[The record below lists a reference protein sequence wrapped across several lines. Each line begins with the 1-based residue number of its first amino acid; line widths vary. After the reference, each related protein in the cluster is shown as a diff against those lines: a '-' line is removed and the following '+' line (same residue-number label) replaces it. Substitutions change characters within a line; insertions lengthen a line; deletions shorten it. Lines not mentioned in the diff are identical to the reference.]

1 MNKEPSAPDTFH
13 PQALLHM
20 DETSE
25 AVKQNMPLWLLQAD
39 DDTRQKVI
47 QAFITTH
54 ALEQQLAAHLS
65 HVVAPT
71 DFAKRLLNPALSAR
85 WGREVDS
92 ERNIFV
98 NVQRFS
104 FNPLGDAIREPLD
117 IVLPTKWRPITSMTH
132 LTLLEAAMQNFSREE
147 VEQDF
152 NGVAFILEHSGSAKR
167 TGLNPQH
174 FAQLCRTLNVGGQYQ
189 TYLKTLFYPYERIDR
204 FQTDLSGY
212 GIYSDFITHAK
223 SQLELL
229 SHQACL
235 THAIGVTAYQMLLQ
249 WVRGEPQPRWGR
261 RTVRVSHMTMLSV
274 KHDGVGQAGCP
285 LHGVLVFMATPENA
299 DNPLPCLVYTPHDQE
314 RPLYEYAS
322 LQRFND
328 LYAVRLREEGAKAAL
343 IKTVKQRYQ
352 TEFAKQLDHAL
363 CVKGKT
369 TSLVSVETWRP
380 RPDLQIQLSD
390 SGHTPFVTLYTQ
402 FIDSVLSNARF
413 VMVPTQE
420 QDTSLLTPLTA
431 LFEAALP
438 FLNLAA
444 FFVPLVGELLL
455 FSTSVQLLSQI
466 YVGVED
472 WSHGEVKQAF
482 AHFES
487 VAQNLIVLLVGA
499 RATIA
504 WSSFNPE
511 IAYPSLIET
520 LRRVNT
526 AADETRLMKVDLAP
540 FISDVQ
546 LPEHLQPDNDG
557 IYHTQDRAF
566 VHIKGQPY
574 EIKHDEASQ
583 HWRVQHPKRQGAYA
597 PVVEHNAH
605 GGWFLG
611 VERAGEWDKVESLHR
626 ASPHKSALS
635 ESEVEHV
642 LNIVGAQEDA
652 LRWSHANREP
662 PPALVLDT
670 LKRWKLVDDVE
681 RLVDRLQAS
690 ESVRWSDNRHLVRLL
705 ERMPGWPEGT
715 WVQIVG
721 ADGHIILDVTLAGEW
736 RTPVRVNMTDVQQR
750 GLLTALTAA
759 MDDALAASF
768 LGADAITPQQRA
780 DALVNKVAAFA
791 MTQKKTL
798 FSEAYTASEVFTDG
812 PMQTLHRHNPT
823 LPASV
828 VSEVLRHASVSEV
841 RSLNSLKKVPLRLA
855 QELRLYS
862 HALKV
867 ARALEGCY
875 LDVEDPAPSLRL
887 IGAFFLKTAQGKQY
901 LSAEQEPL
909 LRSAQDGTLL
919 NSAQTLRALALVKS
933 DPLLRDQLVAYAHGH
948 LDETRL
954 ALGLQPIKPWFKSPM
969 QLARGRVGYP
979 LSGRGSQAGRS
990 AFQIRRVKSLYPQ
1003 YTHTQCEAFIRALEK
1018 LKANPEAELVRR
1030 ELEYEALQDALRSW
1044 LAQPL
1049 PEYSMAARRD
1059 VSPLTIK
1066 RAASHVIGRAWR
1078 RETRLQDEIGNL
1090 HEYVEDADLSA
1101 QDLPDA
1107 RRYVLDLSGM
1117 PVGDLPTLPGSFRH
1131 ISVLIMDDMALN
1143 EVPEGFLECF
1153 PDLRWLSMENNR
1165 LTTLPRALT
1174 QMKGLLKLNLAHN
1187 EIALTPETVGTL
1199 AGLTALREL
1208 NLGNNPL
1215 GQTLEVTGMQR
1226 LRHIDLRHTGTTH
1239 WPSGVET
1246 LNDVAYLDLRE
1257 NNITQIPDA
1266 VFNAQERLN
1275 AVTYVHDNP
1284 LTPVSEQRLDSYA
1297 ERTGINM
1304 GYVSARGH
1312 SFLTDPSSYSW
1323 FLGGPEALAAKK
1335 LEIWQ
1340 NLEQDPQTQDLR
1352 RVLMGLTATPAY
1364 ANESTRD
1371 SLIERVGTMLLAL
1384 GDDTELRESL
1394 MLRAGHGSTCGDGL
1408 ALIFSDLEVLTLVA
1422 KAKEPVGE
1430 EECELKLLRLA
1441 RSLYRLDQVE
1451 VIARHL
1457 MQERYARG
1465 RDEQLGELNEL
1476 DEVEFRLA
1484 FRIALAGPLE
1494 LPAQPQAMEYEHL
1507 ADVSQMVIDGV
1518 RYRVLA
1524 NERSTH
1530 NLFDSICEREFW
1542 VDFLKKKYAHQFA
1555 AILERHIARTH
1566 EVEVGAHASS
1576 DEAYKQS
1583 LEKISEDYK
1592 AACKAWVQRLT
1603 HWEMTVHPF

>member
-1 MNKEPSAPDTFH
+1 MNKDPSASDAFH
-13 PQALLHM
+13 PQAVVQM
-20 DETSE
+20 DEASE
-25 AVKQNMPLWLLQAD
+25 AVRDNMPGWLLQAD
-39 DDTRQKVI
+39 ADTRQKII
-47 QAFITTH
+47 QALITTH

-65 HVVAPT
+65 KVVAPT
-71 DFAKRLLNPALSAR
+71 DFAKGLLNPALSAR
-85 WGREVDS
+85 WGQEVDS
-92 ERNIFV
+92 ERNVLV

-104 FNPLGDAIREPLD
+104 FNPLGDAIKEPLD
-117 IVLPTKWRPITSMTH
+117 IALPRTWRPITSMTH
-132 LTLLEAAMQNFSREE
+132 LTLLEAAMQNFSRGE
-147 VEQDF
+147 VERDF
-152 NGVAFILEHSGSAKR
+152 DGVAYVLEHRGSSRR

-174 FAQLCRTLNVGGQYQ
+174 FARLCRTLNLGGKYQ

-212 GIYSDFITHAK
+212 GIYSDFINHAK
-223 SQLELL
+223 SQLECF

-235 THAIGVTAYQMLLQ
+235 THAIGLTAYRMLLQ

-261 RTVRVSHMTMLSV
+261 RNVRVCHMTMLSV
-274 KHDGVGQAGCP
+274 KQEGVGLAGCP
-285 LHGVLVFMATPENA
+285 IHGALVFMATPLNAENS
-299 DNPLPCLVYTPHDQE
+299 LPCLVYTPHDQGL
-314 RPLYEYAS
+314 PLCEYAS

-328 LYAVRLREEGAKAAL
+328 LYALRLREDGPKAAL
-343 IKTVKQRYQ
+343 IKAVEQRYQ
-352 TEFAKQLDHAL
+352 TAFARQLDHAL
-363 CVKGKT
+363 RVKGKT
-369 TSLVSVETWRP
+369 ASLVSVEAWRP
-380 RPDLQIQLSD
+380 RPDLQIQWVD
-390 SGHTPFVTLYTQ
+390 SGHTPFVALYTQ
-402 FIDSVLSNARF
+402 LIEQVLSNARF
-413 VMVPTQE
+413 VMAPTQE
-420 QDTSLLTPLTA
+420 QDTSTLDQLRA

-444 FFVPLVGELLL
+444 FFVPVIGGLLL
-455 FSTSVQLLSQI
+455 LSTGVQLLSQI

-482 AHFES
+482 EHFES

-499 RATIA
+499 RASRA
-504 WSSFNPE
+504 WSSFNPD

-540 FISDVQ
+540 FVSDVQ
-546 LPEHLQPDNDG
+546 LPEHLQPDGDG
-557 IYHTQDRAF
+557 IYHVQGRAF

-574 EIKHDEASQ
+574 EIKYEEASK
-583 HWRVQHPKRQGAYA
+583 HWRVQHPKRRGAYA

-611 VERAGEWDKVESLHR
+611 VERAAEWDKVESLHR
-626 ASPHKSALS
+626 AFAHKSALS
-635 ESEVEHV
+635 ESEVEQV
-642 LNIVGAQEDA
+642 LNIVGAQDDA
-652 LRWSHANREP
+652 LRWSHVNREP

-670 LKRWKLVDDVE
+670 LKRWKLADDVE
-681 RLVDRLQAS
+681 DLVARLQAS
-690 ESVRWSDNRHLVRLL
+690 EPMRWSDNHHIVRLL
-705 ERMPGWPEGT
+705 ERMPGWPSGT
-715 WVQIVG
+715 WLQIVG
-721 ADGHIILDVTLAGEW
+721 ADGRVLLDVTLAGEW
-736 RTPVRVNMTDVQQR
+736 RSPLRVNMTDVQQR
-750 GLLTALTAA
+750 GLFSALAHA
-759 MDDALAASF
+759 MDDTLAATF
-768 LGADAITPQQRA
+768 LGAEAITPEQRA
-780 DALVNKVAAFA
+780 DALLNKVAAFA
-791 MTQKKTL
+791 LTQKKTL
-798 FSEAYTASEVFTDG
+798 FIEGYTASEEFAG
-812 PMQTLHRHNPT
+812 PAMQTLHRHHPT

-828 VSEVLRHASVSEV
+828 VSEVLRHASISEI
-841 RSLNSLKKVPLRLA
+841 RSLNSLRKVPLRLA
-855 QELRLYS
+855 EELRLYS
-862 HALKV
+862 HALNV
-867 ARALEGCY
+867 TRALEGCY
-875 LDVEDPAPSLRL
+875 LDTEDPAPTLRL
-887 IGAFFLKTAQGKQY
+887 VGALFLKTAQGKQY
-901 LSAEQEPL
+901 VSAGQEPL
-909 LRSAQDGTLL
+909 LRSAQAGTLL
-919 NSAQTLRALALVKS
+919 NRAQTLRALALVKG
-933 DPLLRDQLVAYAHGH
+933 DAVLRDQLLAYAHDH
-948 LDETRL
+948 LDETRS

-969 QLARGRVGYP
+969 RLARGRVGYP
-979 LSGRGSQAGRS
+979 LSGRGADTGRS

-1003 YTHTQCEAFIRALEK
+1003 YTQHQCQAFIRALEVF
-1018 LKANPEAELVRR
+1018 KANPDVELVRR

-1044 LAQPL
+1044 VGQPL

-1066 RAASHVIGRAWR
+1066 RAASNVISRAWR
-1078 RETRLQDEIGNL
+1078 REIRLHDEIGNL
-1090 HEYVEDADLSA
+1090 HEYVEDANLPA
-1101 QDLPDA
+1101 QDLPDP

-1153 PDLRWLSMENNR
+1153 PDLRWLSLENNR
-1165 LTTLPRALT
+1165 LTRLPQALT

-1187 EIALTPETVGTL
+1187 DIALTPEAVSTL
-1199 AGLTALREL
+1199 AGLTDLREL

-1215 GQTLEVTGMQR
+1215 GQEVDVSRMQR
-1226 LRHIDLRHTGTTH
+1226 LRHINMRHTQSTH
-1239 WPSGVET
+1239 WPIGVHA
-1246 LNDVAYLDLRE
+1246 LNEIAYLDLRD

-1266 VFNAQERLN
+1266 VFNSEERLN
-1275 AVTYVHDNP
+1275 AVTYMHDNP

-1304 GYVSARGH
+1304 GYASTRGH
-1312 SFLTDPSSYSW
+1312 SFLTDPRSYSW
-1323 FLGGPEALAAKK
+1323 FLSGPEPLAARK

-1340 NLEQDPQTQDLR
+1340 SLEQDPRTQDLR

-1384 GDDTELRESL
+1384 GDDTELRENL

-1422 KAKEPVGE
+1422 KAKEPVGA

-1457 MQERYARG
+1457 MQERYTRG
-1465 RDEQLGELNEL
+1465 HDEELGELNEL

-1484 FRIALAGPLE
+1484 FRIALAEPLQ
-1494 LPAQPQAMEYEHL
+1494 LPAQPLAMAYEHM
-1507 ADVSQMVIDGV
+1507 ADVSQMLIDGV

-1524 NERSTH
+1524 NERSTS

-1555 AILERHIARTH
+1555 AILERHMVRTH

-1583 LEKISEDYK
+1583 LEKIGEDYK